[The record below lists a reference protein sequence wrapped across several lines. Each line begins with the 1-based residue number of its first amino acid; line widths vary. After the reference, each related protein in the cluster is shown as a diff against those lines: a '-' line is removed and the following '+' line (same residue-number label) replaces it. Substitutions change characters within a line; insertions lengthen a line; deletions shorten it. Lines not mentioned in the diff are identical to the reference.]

1 MSRLTD
7 ITQKAAITVIERI
20 LPRFREL
27 DGLDVSVEDAFEI
40 RKAENLLRAVAESSP
55 YCTTIK

>member
-7 ITQKAAITVIERI
+7 ITEQAAIRVIEDI
-20 LPRFREL
+20 LTRFEDL
-27 DGLDVSVEDAFEI
+27 DGLGVSAEDAFEI

-55 YCTTIK
+55 HYTKRK